1 LQFAFFVGFE
11 FLDGEGGDGT
21 TRWMDS
27 REDVRVV
34 AFVNGLV
41 DSAIRSTADE
51 ADDIVVVIDMPVGR
65 IRGIIHL
72 GEWRRVWSLW

>member
-1 LQFAFFVGFE
+1 MQFAFFIGFE
-11 FLDGEGGDGT
+11 LLDGEGGDGS

-41 DSAIRSTADE
+41 DSAICSTADE
-51 ADDIVVVIDMPVGR
+51 ADDIIVVVYMPMRR
-65 IRGIIHL
+65 IRSIVHL
-72 GEWRRVWSLW
+72 GEWRRVWGL